1 MPSRALAIASTRRAT
16 RASDFLLAS
25 LRSTTGDRSLR
36 IHSAVILPS
45 SNQSEG
51 NHEPDPL
58 GIAPRQQ
65 ESSLSTPG
73 ITLRVRL
80 ELSSAST
87 LPRSTIP
94 GFNGNAI
101 RNCGTV
107 LANSLELAFSHSIGP
122 LADSRKTFGHMKV

>member
-1 MPSRALAIASTRRAT
+1 MPSGALAIASSRRAT

-73 ITLRVRL
+73 ISRRL
-80 ELSSAST
+80 S
-87 LPRSTIP
+87 
-94 GFNGNAI
+94 
-101 RNCGTV
+101 
-107 LANSLELAFSHSIGP
+107 LAP
-122 LADSRKTFGHMKV
+122 LAPTMEADLAGPGLALSNQLLVVRVSSVPCRRSCGPHP